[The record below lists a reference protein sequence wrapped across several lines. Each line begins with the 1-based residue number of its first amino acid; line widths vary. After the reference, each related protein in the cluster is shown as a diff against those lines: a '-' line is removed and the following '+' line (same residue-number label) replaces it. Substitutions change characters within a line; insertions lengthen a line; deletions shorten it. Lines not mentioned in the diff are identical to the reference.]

1 MVVGALQ
8 GGILDRGACDK
19 SHRIERS
26 SSWDHTQD
34 PSLCEDAPVII
45 AAAALAA
52 RRFSSRALG
61 YHTERQEEA
70 PIHATAGHHPSLRLA
85 ANRVFHGRTPM
96 IDGCSRGGGSR
107 GGGDAHGRGAGHNGQ
122 LGSGSNV
129 DTKVCK
135 AVPVPLH
142 LPPQLPATLLLPLF
156 SRRRRSSCALPYSCS
171 RDRPL
176 NTHRRLTRPDMLVPP
191 WTRSASSRA
200 QWPHS
205 AARGGAG
212 GAGNCTPVSRRSE
225 CGACVLCRPR
235 LGQWEYRV

>member
-1 MVVGALQ
+1 MGALQ

-26 SSWDHTQD
+26 STWGHPQRPQD

-45 AAAALAA
+45 TAAALAA
-52 RRFSSRALG
+52 RRLSSRALG
-61 YHTERQEEA
+61 YHTARQEEA

-107 GGGDAHGRGAGHNGQ
+107 GGGDAHGCGAGHNGQ

-142 LPPQLPATLLLPLF
+142 LPPHLPATLHLPLF
-156 SRRRRSSCALPYSCS
+156 SRRRRSICALPYNRRHHSCA
-171 RDRPL
+171 PL
-176 NTHRRLTRPDMLVPP
+176 MLQHPELQLPVLGRQLDLFGTTGAMVSGWRR
-191 WTRSASSRA
+191 
-200 QWPHS
+200 
-205 AARGGAG
+205 
-212 GAGNCTPVSRRSE
+212 
-225 CGACVLCRPR
+225 CRPSR
-235 LGQWEYRV
+235 